1 MEYLQLTSVQWIKAQ
16 NWGKIGI
23 AGKIAP
29 PLF

>member
-1 MEYLQLTSVQWIKAQ
+1 MEYLQLTSVQLIKAQ